1 MKDYKDQLGDFAS
14 RFKAEK
20 VKASIQQVMPI
31 IPVQKEA
38 EVQLNVE
45 LPKNLLKTLKSIC
58 IEHDLKIKEFIVQA
72 IRNEIEHLSNSSTHV
87 QI

>member
-20 VKASIQQVMPI
+20 VKASIQQVKPI
-31 IPVQKEA
+31 LTVQKEA

-45 LPKNLLKTLKSIC
+45 LPRNLLKTLKSMC
-58 IEHDLKIKEFIVQA
+58 VEHDLKIKEFIVQA
-72 IRNEIEHLSNSSTHV
+72 IKNEIEHILNRSKKL
-87 QI
+87 